1 MKLGEKEREDTYRN
15 RVFHGFLLIADELA
29 LKLNDL
35 QDESISLKKKHTAN
49 TKDLTNQLQKLHKQ
63 LENQSKV
70 KQSTETAAAASVRN
84 ASRTNSMCSLDK
96 EGSIS
101 SGDSNN
107 HNSTIVNNTLIS
119 NQHADVYVVDVDK
132 QKIIEKVV
140 KLQNMLAKK
149 TEKIDFLQDHVNQ
162 LTNDLKKKSK

>member
-1 MKLGEKEREDTYRN
+1 
-15 RVFHGFLLIADELA
+15 
-29 LKLNDL
+29 
-35 QDESISLKKKHTAN
+35 
-49 TKDLTNQLQKLHKQ
+49 
-63 LENQSKV
+63 
-70 KQSTETAAAASVRN
+70 
-84 ASRTNSMCSLDK
+84 MCSLDK

>member
-1 MKLGEKEREDTYRN
+1 
-15 RVFHGFLLIADELA
+15 LA

-35 QDESISLKKKHTAN
+35 QDESVSLKKKHASN

-63 LENQSKV
+63 LEQQQQQQQKV
-70 KQSTETAAAASVRN
+70 KQSNETTSSRN
-84 ASRTNSMCSLDK
+84 NVSRSNSMCSLDK
-96 EGSIS
+96 EDMKSVNESIS
-101 SGDSNN
+101 SGDSN
-107 HNSTIVNNTLIS
+107 HNNNT
-119 NQHADVYVVDVDK
+119 NQHSDVYVVDVDK

-140 KLQNMLAKK
+140 KLQKMLAKK

>member
-1 MKLGEKEREDTYRN
+1 
-15 RVFHGFLLIADELA
+15 LA

-35 QDESISLKKKHTAN
+35 QDESVSLKKKHASN

-63 LENQSKV
+63 LEQQQQQKV
-70 KQSTETAAAASVRN
+70 KQSNEMTSSRN
-84 ASRTNSMCSLDK
+84 NVSRSNSMCSLDK
-96 EGSIS
+96 EDMKSVNESIS
-101 SGDSNN
+101 SGDSNQN
-107 HNSTIVNNTLIS
+107 NNT
-119 NQHADVYVVDVDK
+119 NQHPDVYVVDVDK

-140 KLQNMLAKK
+140 KLQKMLAKK